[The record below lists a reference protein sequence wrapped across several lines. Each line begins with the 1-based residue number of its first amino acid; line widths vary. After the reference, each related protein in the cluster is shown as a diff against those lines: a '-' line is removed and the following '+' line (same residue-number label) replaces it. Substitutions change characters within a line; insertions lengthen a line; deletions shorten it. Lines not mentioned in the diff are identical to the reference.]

1 MDQVRLI
8 KLFSCFPSDV
18 SQEAKLLDTVTD
30 RLNRTAGQDLG
41 YRLEVLRW
49 DRDVVAGVGG
59 DVQEVISRQ
68 LNGKFEILVA
78 TFWARAGT
86 PTPRGDSG
94 SIEEV
99 KAAVV
104 EHKSGGGI
112 PLVMVYMKTLPLDP
126 TRIDAEQLSVLQR
139 FKDWLGEN
147 GVLYKSFKDP
157 AEFENLLL
165 IELSTAVRTFVTSLS
180 KELVEVDE
188 SRPDSSPPEEIDQ
201 DELGFLDYMDIQE
214 AAFAD
219 LTDLME
225 EQAASLNQ
233 MTERTQANRMELSNL
248 NDSGIKPPELRRII
262 KRGAE
267 IWDAYSED
275 AEKRISKLEL
285 AANEGFSAMARA
297 IALNPGN
304 DQESRQ
310 AFRVDILALIE
321 TIKEA
326 AHSVEEMKSTMEQ
339 FPRMT
344 VESNRSKK
352 KLVAVLQKNIE
363 HYQRVLRLANAVL
376 EAIPPN
382 ET

>member
-1 MDQVRLI
+1 MKRLSTEINELLNKKSTTDFLNAARQFVTLLEKGDLDQEEFYKDSHKALSE
-8 KLFSCFPSDV
+8 LY
-18 SQEAKLLDTVTD
+18 
-30 RLNRTAGQDLG
+30 RTA
-41 YRLEVLRW
+41 LEL
-49 DRDVVAGVGG
+49 
-59 DVQEVISRQ
+59 E
-68 LNGKFEILVA
+68 
-78 TFWARAGT
+78 T
-86 PTPRGDSG
+86 
-94 SIEEV
+94 
-99 KAAVV
+99 
-104 EHKSGGGI
+104 
-112 PLVMVYMKTLPLDP
+112 
-126 TRIDAEQLSVLQR
+126 
-139 FKDWLGEN
+139 
-147 GVLYKSFKDP
+147 
-157 AEFENLLL
+157 
-165 IELSTAVRTFVTSLS
+165 IELIYSGP
-180 KELVEVDE
+180 E
-188 SRPDSSPPEEIDQ
+188 SEFKEIDQ